1 MRKKIRDRIFS
12 AEEVTRDGFSADVIL
27 VFGAGYLPDGT
38 PSDMLADR
46 IRTGAELF
54 LAGAGAALCLSG
66 AVGAD
71 GHDEPA
77 VMRRYALACGVPE
90 DAIVTDPGGVS
101 TYASVSYLARWG
113 YRRALLVSQSY
124 HLPRALDLA
133 LCMGIDARGIPA
145 DRRHYRRMPYYRLR
159 EYIARTKDHV
169 KVRVCARHGKFQ

>member
-1 MRKKIRDRIFS
+1 MRKKIRDRIVS
-12 AEEVTRDGFSADVIL
+12 ADEVTRDGVPADVIL
-27 VFGAGYLPDGT
+27 VFGAGCLPDGT

-46 IRTGAELF
+46 IRTGAELYH
-54 LAGAGAALCLSG
+54 AGAGKTLCLSG

-90 DAIVTDPGGVS
+90 EAIVTDPDGVS
-101 TYASVSYLARWG
+101 TYASVSYLARMG
-113 YRRALLVSQSY
+113 YRRVLLVSQSY

-133 LCMGIDARGIPA
+133 LCMRIDARGVPA

-159 EYIARTKDHV
+159 EYIARAKDHV
-169 KVRVCARHGKFQ
+169 KVRIRARHGKFQ

>member
-1 MRKKIRDRIFS
+1 MRKKIRDRIVP
-12 AEEVTRDGFSADVIL
+12 ADEAIRDGFSADVIL

-46 IRTGAELF
+46 IRTGAELY
-54 LAGAGAALCLSG
+54 LAGAGATLCLSG
-66 AVGAD
+66 AVGA

-90 DAIVTDPGGVS
+90 EAIVTDPDGVS
-101 TYASVSYLARWG
+101 TYASVSYLARMG

-133 LCMGIDARGIPA
+133 LCMGVDARGVPA
-145 DRRHYRRMPYYRLR
+145 DRQHYRRMPYYRLR
-159 EYIARTKDHV
+159 ELFARAKDHV